1 MVREVHRATGD
12 DGLLREALAALRL
25 EHRYFLRKHVRVALP
40 GGEPRP
46 LARYLAEWDRPRP
59 ESHREDVETSS
70 LATGRDQRELYRDI
84 ASAAESGWDF
94 SSRWLADGD
103 SRGFLPVGSS
113 VSQPHSGG

>member
-1 MVREVHRATGD
+1 VREHGFMPNGSRAYYLNRSQPPMLSRMVREVHRATGD

-70 LATGRDQRELYRDI
+70 LA
-84 ASAAESGWDF
+84 
-94 SSRWLADGD
+94 
-103 SRGFLPVGSS
+103 
-113 VSQPHSGG
+113 